1 MRGNSAD
8 STLTES
14 SVLDRY
20 QRPKR
25 PSPRK
30 RPAKPTAKSP
40 KSLVSLSTSASPSK
54 SSTNLRRVELHGSDE
69 LQLTEQVRPE
79 TGP

>member
-14 SVLDRY
+14 SVLQQY

-30 RPAKPTAKSP
+30 RPAKPSKSP
-40 KSLVSLSTSASPSK
+40 KAVMPTMSALMPTMSK
-54 SSTNLRRVELHGSDE
+54 STINLKRIELHGSDE
-69 LQLTEQVRPE
+69 LQLSEQVN
-79 TGP
+79 